1 MYDRRLVAGGA
12 AIALIVVAAFAFLII
27 APRVAAGG
35 LATLVQQQLGR
46 SLDVRGGAHLDF
58 SPLSLRLEDAVLSGA
73 TPDDDSFV
81 TTRSAVVP
89 VSFGQLFGAA
99 LQPAEITLTNPEFAL
114 LVNERGEASWDFAGL
129 TTPAPFRLR
138 LEQGRF
144 RYFDARNSQ
153 SMELAQVDG
162 VLELGADGG
171 AKFSGTAVINARLVR
186 IDSEL
191 KSLARVNADGS
202 PLELALA
209 ADDGTASFSGR
220 VSTAQ
225 VLSLA
230 GPVSLAT
237 TSPVAGLRLLGLP
250 LPEGLALPGPLT
262 IDGALDGAGRAFAIR
277 NATIAAGD
285 FRAAGE
291 VGADL
296 RNARPKLQANVAA
309 DQLWLDAFVP
319 ASGAKGGDWGRLPLP
334 FALLKGVDAEAAIDL
349 RSLSYGGFTAGR
361 SRLGVAL
368 NDGKLEVNGAAQ
380 LANDGTL
387 GFTIRA
393 DANAVPPSVGLS
405 ITANDTEAQ
414 PLLASLAG
422 VSQLTGTGGFAA
434 DLTATGTTQEEMAG
448 TLKGTASIDFVNGR
462 IAGVDLTGLILS
474 AKHKILEGWS
484 AAPGG
489 TPFTRLAGEAT
500 LADGIASFRGL
511 TIEGEA
517 ASFTLEGLVD
527 VLRQAIAISGSGTAN
542 GQPLLPVGVI
552 AKGPWAAPR
561 IYPDVPNILSNP
573 EGGFARLQ
581 DIAPL
586 QGN

>member
-12 AIALIVVAAFAFLII
+12 AIALMGVIALAFLLV
-27 APRVAAGG
+27 APRVAANG
-35 LATLVQQQLGR
+35 LAALAQQQLGR
-46 SLDVRGGAHLDF
+46 SVSAKGGAHLDF
-58 SPLSLRLEDAVLSGA
+58 SPLSVRLDDAVLSGA
-73 TPDDDSFV
+73 TPDDDSFA
-81 TTRSAVVP
+81 TARSAVVP
-89 VSFGQLFGAA
+89 VSFGQLFGA
-99 LQPAEITLTNPEFAL
+99 PGRPSEITLTEPEFAL
-114 LVNERGEASWDFAGL
+114 LLNERGEANWDFPGL
-129 TTPAPFRLR
+129 TLSGPLRLR

-153 SMELAQVDG
+153 SMELAHVDG
-162 VLELGADGG
+162 VLDLNADGG
-171 AKFSGTAVINARLVR
+171 ASFSGTAVINARLVR
-186 IDSEL
+186 IDGEV
-191 KSLARVNADGS
+191 KSLARINADGS
-202 PLELALA
+202 PVELALA

-230 GPVSLAT
+230 GPVSLASA
-237 TSPVAGLRLLGLP
+237 SPGAGLRLLGLP
-250 LPEGLALPGPLT
+250 LPDGLALPGPLA

-277 NATIAAGD
+277 NATISAGD

-309 DQLWLDAFVP
+309 DQLWLDAFLP
-319 ASGAKGGDWGRLPLP
+319 ASGATAADWGRLPLP
-334 FALLKGVDAEAAIDL
+334 FALLKGVDAEAAIDV
-349 RSLSYGGFTAGR
+349 RSLSYGVFTAGR

-368 NDGKLEVNGAAQ
+368 TDGKLEVNGAAQ
-380 LANDGTL
+380 LADDGTL
-387 GFTIRA
+387 GFTAKA

-405 ITANDTEAQ
+405 ITANETAAQ
-414 PLLASLAG
+414 PLLQALTG

-434 DLTATGTTQEEMAG
+434 DLTATGATQEELAG

-462 IAGVDLTGLILS
+462 IDGVDLTGLILA
-474 AKHKILEGWS
+474 AKHKILDGWS

-489 TPFTRLAGEAT
+489 TPFARIAGEAT
-500 LADGIASFRGL
+500 VSDGIASFRGL

-517 ASFTLEGLVD
+517 ASYTLEGLID
-527 VLRQAIAISGSGTAN
+527 VLRKAIAISGTGTAN
-542 GQPLLPVGVI
+542 GQPLLPVAVI

-561 IYPDVPNILSNP
+561 VYPDVPNILSNP

-581 DIAPL
+581 DIAP
-586 QGN
+586 QEGN

>member
-12 AIALIVVAAFAFLII
+12 AIALLGVITLAFLFV
-27 APRVAAGG
+27 APRVAANG
-35 LATLVQQQLGR
+35 LAARAQLQLGR
-46 SLDVRGGAHLDF
+46 SVVAKGGAHLEF
-58 SPLSLRLEDAVLSGA
+58 APLSLRLDDAALSGA
-73 TPDDDSFV
+73 TPDDDNFV
-81 TTRSAVVP
+81 TAKAAVVP

-99 LQPAEITLTNPEFAL
+99 GRPSEITLSEPEFAL
-114 LVNERGEASWDFAGL
+114 LLDERGQANWDFPGL
-129 TTPAPFRLR
+129 TLSGPLRLR

-153 SMELAQVDG
+153 SMELGHVDG
-162 VLELGADGG
+162 VLDLAADGG
-171 AKFSGTAVINARLVR
+171 ASFAGTAVINARLVR
-186 IDSEL
+186 IDAEV
-191 KSLARVNADGS
+191 KSLARINADGS
-202 PLELALA
+202 PVELALA
-209 ADDGTASFSGR
+209 ADAGTASFSGR

-230 GPVSLAT
+230 GPVSLA
-237 TSPVAGLRLLGLP
+237 SSAPAAGLRLLGLP
-250 LPEGLALPGPLT
+250 VPESLAVPGPLA

-277 NATIAAGD
+277 NATISAGD

-296 RNARPKLQANVAA
+296 RNARPRLQANLAA
-309 DQLWLDAFVP
+309 DQLSLDGFLP

-380 LANDGTL
+380 LADDGTL
-387 GFTIRA
+387 SFTARA
-393 DANAVPPSVGLS
+393 DANAVPPSVGLA
-405 ITANDTEAQ
+405 ITANDTAAQ
-414 PLLASLAG
+414 PLLAALAG
-422 VSQLTGTGGFAA
+422 IGQITGTGGFTA
-434 DLTATGTTQEEMAG
+434 DLTATGTTQEELAG
-448 TLKGTASIDFVNGR
+448 TLKGTASVDFVNGR
-462 IAGVDLTGLILS
+462 IAGVDLTGLMLA

-489 TPFTRLAGEAT
+489 TPFTRLAGQAT
-500 LADGIASFRGL
+500 ISDGIASFRGL

-527 VLRQAIAISGSGTAN
+527 VLRQAIAISGTGTAN
-542 GQPLLPVGVI
+542 GQPLLPVAVI
-552 AKGPWAAPR
+552 AKGLWAAPR

-581 DIAPL
+581 DIAP
-586 QGN
+586 QEGN